1 MGNDEG
7 YANFDSARIAHLN
20 MVQGVVNRLEGNA
33 FTVKAI
39 AMTLAAAV
47 LALIGSVE
55 EPNIIYPLAGLL
67 PVAVL
72 WFMDAQYLRLGR
84 LFRHLYGAIRRGEM
98 TEPFSMDFQ
107 AYAKDEQSTIRIA
120 FSWSVL
126 WFYATILIVLTI
138 VTAVIGFWR

>member
-1 MGNDEG
+1 MNSDS
-7 YANFDSARIAHLN
+7 YADFDSARVAHLD
-20 MVQGVVNRLEGNA
+20 MVQGVVNRLEGSA

-47 LALIGSVE
+47 LAFIGSVD
-55 EPNIIYPLAGLL
+55 EPNVIYPLAGLL

-84 LFRHLYGAIRRGEM
+84 LFRHLYNAIRRGELVA
-98 TEPFSMDFQ
+98 PFSMDFTV
-107 AYAKDEQSTIRIA
+107 YAKDEQSTIRIA
-120 FSWSVL
+120 FSWSVM

-138 VTAVIGFWR
+138 VSVVIGCYR